1 MTVSSGDTVTWSW
14 SPPSLVTGV
23 SYQVVQV
30 EDAAS
35 TTLVANGFSS
45 GNATSTG
52 KKQRIGTLFYKGSH
66 KKINSLYTQV
76 HIRIS
81 LTRQARTTTGRAM

>member
-1 MTVSSGDTVTWSW
+1 LTVSSGDTVTWSW

-35 TTLVANGFSS
+35 TTLVTNGFSS

-52 KKQRIGTLFYKGSH
+52 KKIG
-66 KKINSLYTQV
+66 KKNFIKILKKYSLYTQV